1 MNAPLR
7 IRNQFSAKSM
17 PLFKPAPYKV
27 MWGGR
32 GGAKSWDFA
41 RALLTLGMNRKLFIL
56 CARDIQKSIKES
68 VHKLL
73 SDQIQAMG
81 YGGYYQVLDNEI
93 RGAPDENGH
102 RTRFVFEGLRNNILN
117 IKSMEAIDV
126 CWVTEAEP
134 IPEAT
139 WEVLIPT
146 IRRDPPFGP
155 FGQGSE
161 IWIDFNP
168 ELASSYTYQH
178 WVLNPPA
185 GTEVIHC
192 NAEDNPWFPEILR
205 RQSEEMLKDDPDSW
219 RTIWGGKVRRTV
231 KGSIY
236 FRELDAAILEERISS
251 KVGYVRGKPV
261 IVTVDL
267 GKSDMTSLCFWQ
279 QFGTQHHCVH
289 HYSNSGRDWPHYLE
303 YIQATKFQIGG
314 LWLPHDARQDKMNIT
329 ATPFR
334 QSLEAYPQEGIVRC
348 EKSAVANVSI
358 RINATRT
365 LFPRIYISEEG
376 CPNLLTS
383 LPRYKYGINV
393 QTRVR
398 TTTPV
403 HDDASHDADSF
414 GSYAT
419 WLGGY
424 VEDFD
429 AVEQDEDTHDHYGG
443 ENQQLGWMR

>member
-41 RALLTLGMNRKLFIL
+41 RALLTLGMNRKLFNL

-73 SDQIQAMG
+73 ADQIVAMG
-81 YGGYYQVLDNEI
+81 YDGYYQILDNEI
-93 RGAPDENGH
+93 RGAPDGNGH

-161 IWIDFNP
+161 VWLDFNP
-168 ELASSYTYQH
+168 ELDSSYTYKH
-178 WVLNPPA
+178 WVLDPPE
-185 GTEVIHC
+185 GTVVIHC
-192 NAEDNPWFPEILR
+192 NADDNPWFPEILR
-205 RQSEEMLKDDPDSW
+205 KQSEEMKRKDPDAW
-219 RTIWGGKVRRTV
+219 RTIWGGKTRRV
-231 KGSIY
+231 IAGSIY
-236 FRELDAAILEERISS
+236 HRELAAAIEEGRVSHN
-251 KVGYVRGKPV
+251 VGHVKGKPV

-267 GKSDMTSLCFWQ
+267 GKRDMTSLVFWQ
-279 QFGTQHHCVH
+279 QIGSQHHAVH
-289 HYSNSGRDWPHYLE
+289 HYANCGHDWPHYLK
-303 YIQATKFQIGG
+303 YIQDTGFQIGG
-314 LWLPHDARQDKMNIT
+314 IWLPHDARQDRMNIT
-329 ATPFR
+329 ATPWR
-334 QSLEAYPQEGIVRC
+334 QTLDAYPQEGIVRC
-348 EKSAVANVSI
+348 EKAAVANVSI

-365 LFPRIYISEEG
+365 LFPRIHISEKG
-376 CPNLLTS
+376 CPNLLVS
-383 LPRYKYGINV
+383 LPRYKYGINP
-393 QTRVR
+393 QTRQR
-398 TTTPV
+398 SDKPV
-403 HDDASHDADSF
+403 HDDASHDADAF
-414 GSYAT
+414 GSYST
-419 WLGGY
+419 WLLEG
-424 VEDFD
+424 VED
-429 AVEQDEDTHDHYGG
+429 AEPEEAYEDFGG
-443 ENQQLGWMR
+443 SSAEGLGWMR

>member
-1 MNAPLR
+1 MNTPVKPR
-7 IRNQFSAKSM
+7 VQFTEKAI

-27 MWGGR
+27 SYGGR
-32 GGAKSWDFA
+32 GGAKSWDYA

-73 SDQIQAMG
+73 SDQIKMMG
-81 YGGYYQVLDNEI
+81 YDGYYEVLDNEI
-93 RGAPDENGH
+93 RGAPDGNGH

-161 IWIDFNP
+161 VWIDFNP

-178 WVLNPPA
+178 WVLDPPE
-185 GTEVIHC
+185 GTVRIEC
-192 NAEDNPWFPEILR
+192 NHEDNPWFPEILR
-205 RQSEEMLKDDPDSW
+205 KQMLDMYAKDPDSA
-219 RTIWGGKVRRTV
+219 RTIWGGKTRRTV

-236 FRELDAAILEERISS
+236 YRELDAAIAEGRISHS
-251 KVGYVRGKPV
+251 IGHIKGKGV

-267 GKSDMTSLCFWQ
+267 GKRDMTSLTFWQ
-279 QFGTQHHCVH
+279 QVGSQHHAVY
-289 HYSNSGRDWPHYLE
+289 HYANSGHDWPHYLKHT
-303 YIQATKFQIGG
+303 QDTGFQIAGI
-314 LWLPHDARQDKMNIT
+314 WLPHDARQDKQNIT

-334 QSLEAYPQEGIVRC
+334 QSLEAYPQEGIIRC
-348 EKSAVANVSI
+348 EKAAVSNVSI
-358 RINATRT
+358 RINACRT
-365 LFPRIYISEEG
+365 LFPRIWISEKG
-376 CPNLLTS
+376 CPHLLTS
-383 LPRYKYGINV
+383 LPRYRYGVNA
-393 QTRVR
+393 QTRQR
-398 TTTPV
+398 TAVPV

-419 WLGGY
+419 WLLEE
-424 VEDFD
+424 VEDFR
-429 AVEQDEDTHDHYGG
+429 AEEHEEDTGYHG